1 MKNSSNIREL
11 YFTYATSAY
20 DFKKQ
25 TLKEIIFGNAV
36 TNFIQINFYMKVCF
50 SKIFTTSIAYFRTAE
65 HIFFYQ
71 GMRAWQGMRAVW
83 PKMACFNKFW
93 AIRRWNPSKNHANL
107 KFLD

>member
-11 YFTYATSAY
+11 YFTYTTSAY

-71 GMRAWQGMRAVW
+71 GVRAWQGMRAV
-83 PKMACFNKFW
+83 
-93 AIRRWNPSKNHANL
+93 
-107 KFLD
+107 